1 MQHQRALPRAVR
13 PEERHLLTA
22 RNVQVHAA
30 NRFGPIRI
38 AEVEVLNMNPVIVT
52 RWLTVVLVWMRVRGG
67 EIAVR
72 MRVAVLEWVALA
84 THRYTLGSS
93 APAAVMATKAPIARA
108 TLMKRRASGW
118 ISEPSESEPLAPR
131 AVAASSTRPA
141 RA

>member
-1 MQHQRALPRAVR
+1 M
-13 PEERHLLTA
+13 E
-22 RNVQVHAA
+22 VHPA
-30 NRFGPIRI
+30 NRFSSVWI
-38 AEVEVLNMNPVIVT
+38 AEVKVLNVDPVIVT
-52 RWLTVVLVWMRVRGG
+52 RRLTVVAVWMRVRSG
-67 EIAVR
+67 EITVC
-72 MRVAVLEWVALA
+72 MWVAVLERVALA
-84 THRYTLGSS
+84 AHRYTLGSS